1 MKKIFV
7 KAVAAVAMMCVAM
20 PAMAQF
26 NLKKAVGAAANTVKA
41 VTLTDEQI
49 AEYVKEYIDWMG
61 KHNPVTPAGN
71 PYTIRLNQLSE
82 VCTSVEGLPLN
93 F

>member
-41 VTLTDEQI
+41 VTLTDE
-49 AEYVKEYIDWMG
+49 
-61 KHNPVTPAGN
+61 
-71 PYTIRLNQLSE
+71 
-82 VCTSVEGLPLN
+82 
-93 F
+93 

>member
-26 NLKKAVGAAANTVKA
+26 NLKKAVRGCRK
-41 VTLTDEQI
+41 
-49 AEYVKEYIDWMG
+49 YG
-61 KHNPVTPAGN
+61 KGRD
-71 PYTIRLNQLSE
+71 PY
-82 VCTSVEGLPLN
+82 
-93 F
+93 

>member
-26 NLKKAVGAAANTVKA
+26 NLKKAVGAARK
-41 VTLTDEQI
+41 
-49 AEYVKEYIDWMG
+49 YG
-61 KHNPVTPAGN
+61 KGRD
-71 PYTIRLNQLSE
+71 PY
-82 VCTSVEGLPLN
+82 
-93 F
+93 